1 MAKTLGVL
9 LGGMFVGAVGAEV
22 LRRKYPDCMDKLCA
36 KVKQA
41 TLAARQAFK
50 EGYQSVT
57 EVSEAPEAG

>member
-1 MAKTLGVL
+1 MTKALGIL

-22 LRRKYPDCMDKLCA
+22 LRRKYPDGMDKLYA

-41 TLAARQAFK
+41 TLAAKQAFK

-57 EVSEAPEAG
+57 GSPGTA